1 MSIDDAGRATPLAFE
16 DRLAIATPEGVEI
29 ELTLAGIGSRFI
41 AGTIDFL
48 IQICVIVALAVIL
61 QPAGDAGTAI
71 FTSVVFGV
79 IFFYDVLFEVL
90 GRGRTPGKRLS
101 GLRVVRS
108 GGRPI
113 TLTRSALRNVLRII
127 DILPGFYAV
136 GMTVIFIT
144 SRNQRVGDLAAGT
157 HVVRDRYGDRRGGAA
172 PAALPPVELGS
183 AATWDVSAVSGDDV
197 AAVRAFLERRDTLQ
211 PEARSAIAAELYSR
225 LRPRVGGASEHMANE
240 KFLERLVAAKAARS

>member
-1 MSIDDAGRATPLAFE
+1 MSSDDPSRAVPVAFE
-16 DRLAIATPEGVEI
+16 DRLAIATPEGVEV

-41 AGTIDFL
+41 AGSIDFV
-48 IQICVIVALAVIL
+48 IQLCVIIALAVITH
-61 QPAGDAGTAI
+61 PAGNAGVAI
-71 FTSVVFGV
+71 FTSAVFGL

-90 GRGRTPGKRLS
+90 GGGRTPGKRWT

-113 TLTRSALRNVLRII
+113 TLTRSALRNILRVI

-144 SRNQRVGDLAAGT
+144 ARNQRIGDLAAGT
-157 HVVRDRYGDRRGGAA
+157 HVVRDRYGDRRGGEA
-172 PAALPPVELGS
+172 PVALPEIQLGS

-197 AAVRAFLERRDTLQ
+197 AAVRAFLERRDTLRS
-211 PEARSAIAAELYSR
+211 EARAAIAAELSSR
-225 LRPRVGGASEHMANE
+225 LRPRVGGASEQWSNE
-240 KFLERLVAAKAARS
+240 RFLELLVAAKAARS